1 MSALTLLKGGNI
13 LDKKEIVTLLNV
25 AKRDEDYKKVFEE
38 MLKYNEKNP
47 KDKFDWSIME
57 SVSMCLPEKTAK

>member
-1 MSALTLLKGGNI
+1 MIEMFRNNTMSFLLKVDTQGI
-13 LDKKEIVTLLNV
+13 
-25 AKRDEDYKKVFEE
+25 EE

>member
-13 LDKKEIVTLLNV
+13 LDKKEIVELFK
-25 AKRDEDYKKVFEE
+25 AAESDEEYKKVFEE